1 MDQEI
6 LKRIAGDSNRSQA
19 ERDAARRQLAGGAA
33 SPARGYHPEPAG
45 AERLPASL
53 APEPA
58 ELDREMSLM
67 FGKKRDWDLQDMST
81 YAQQLWQDLLS
92 LGLLGPSHGFE
103 VTTET
108 FARVR
113 SLYETTG
120 SDRLRE
126 QALCAIRTLAAG
138 SNPCLFIPDAV
149 AADSR
154 RYLGSLG
161 FSDY

>member
-1 MDQEI
+1 M
-6 LKRIAGDSNRSQA
+6 L
-19 ERDAARRQLAGGAA
+19 
-33 SPARGYHPEPAG
+33 
-45 AERLPASL
+45 
-53 APEPA
+53 
-58 ELDREMSLM
+58 
-67 FGKKRDWDLQDMST
+67 GKKRDWDLQDMSG
-81 YAQQLWQDLLS
+81 YAQKLWEDLLS

-108 FARVR
+108 LSRVC
-113 SLYETTG
+113 SLYETTRC
-120 SDRLRE
+120 DRLRE
-126 QALCAIRTLAAG
+126 QALCAIRTLAHG